1 MNHVLDR
8 GSTNSCVVAFAQQQ
22 GLLWAPRWGPF
33 HDLWNAVKSAAKKV
47 DAGGWWLQ
55 IMRFAS
61 GCNLNHGP
69 VRSGAWG
76 NTKQNTLKTTLD
88 TRTESSDDFR
98 EAARRTAALLGSTA
112 DSEADFSFWWGKLAT
127 LPSCHMAT
135 TFLVIISLLHM
146 AYMATTFQS
155 RASKPVKNGLY
166 LCPYFYFLAQDCL
179 TWLSL
184 RCTNA
189 LTSNPTAQ

>member
-1 MNHVLDR
+1 M
-8 GSTNSCVVAFAQQQ
+8 VADHALRL
-22 GLLWAPRWGPF
+22 GLQSQPW
-33 HDLWNAVKSAAKKV
+33 
-47 DAGGWWLQ
+47 
-55 IMRFAS
+55 
-61 GCNLNHGP
+61 P
-69 VRSGAWG
+69 VRSGAWD

-146 AYMATTFQS
+146 AYMTTTFQS
-155 RASKPVKNGLY
+155 RASKPVTKCAISMPHTSTLWLRTASNG
-166 LCPYFYFLAQDCL
+166 
-179 TWLSL
+179 
-184 RCTNA
+184 
-189 LTSNPTAQ
+189 

>member
-8 GSTNSCVVAFAQQQ
+8 GPTNSCVMAFAQQQ

-69 VRSGAWG
+69 VRSGAWD

-112 DSEADFSFWWGKLAT
+112 DSEADFSFWWVKIAT

-146 AYMATTFQS
+146 AYMTTTFQP